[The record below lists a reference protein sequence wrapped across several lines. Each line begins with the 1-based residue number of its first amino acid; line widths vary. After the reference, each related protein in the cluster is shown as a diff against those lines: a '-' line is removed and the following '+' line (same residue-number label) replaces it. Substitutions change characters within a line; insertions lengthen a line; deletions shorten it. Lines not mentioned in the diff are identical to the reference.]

1 MDREQLNGHAFYV
14 LDKMVESKYE
24 KQLDVMYK
32 DSDKGSFAS
41 VFGYAEVDTIFI
53 EYLLRHDF
61 TLLAAKPQGCLIYT
75 WEEIKNYSDWG
86 AQYSFLK
93 VIWD

>member
-1 MDREQLNGHAFYV
+1 MYREQLNGHALRV
-14 LDKMVESKYE
+14 LDDMVESKYE
-24 KQLDVMYK
+24 KQLDMMYK

-61 TLLAAKPQGCLIYT
+61 TLLAAKQDGCSIYT

-86 AQYSFLK
+86 TQYSFLK

>member
-1 MDREQLNGHAFYV
+1 MYREQLNGHALRV
-14 LDKMVESKYE
+14 LDDMVESKYE
-24 KQLDVMYK
+24 KQLDMMYK

-41 VFGYAEVDTIFI
+41 IFGYAEVDTIFI

-61 TLLAAKPQGCLIYT
+61 TLLAAKQDGCSIYT
-75 WEEIKNYSDWG
+75 WKEIKNYSDWDT
-86 AQYSFLK
+86 QYSFLK

>member
-24 KQLDVMYK
+24 KQLDMMY
-32 DSDKGSFAS
+32 DNSDKGLFIS

-53 EYLLRHDF
+53 EYLLRHNF
-61 TLLAAKPQGCLIYT
+61 TLLAAKQDRGSVYA
-75 WEEIKNYSDWG
+75 WKEIKNYSDWSN
-86 AQYSFLK
+86 QYSFLK
-93 VIWD
+93 VMWD